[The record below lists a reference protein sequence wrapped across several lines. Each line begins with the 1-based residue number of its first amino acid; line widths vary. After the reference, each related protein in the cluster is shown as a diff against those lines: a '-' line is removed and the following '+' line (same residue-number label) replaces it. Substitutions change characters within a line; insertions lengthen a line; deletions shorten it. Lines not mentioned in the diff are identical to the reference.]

1 MVGIQRHD
9 PRYHMARL
17 AEELVST
24 PTFTIPNY
32 TRENKNKFYVP
43 KKKERKDTSSSQIS
57 CIKILPVSLL
67 F

>member
-43 KKKERKDTSSSQIS
+43 KKKKERIQAVLKYH
-57 CIKILPVSLL
+57 VSKFCL
-67 F
+67 